1 MRVPD
6 ASSSLSL
13 LTGARPDRSSVV
25 ALQILGLEVFS
36 LGGCS
41 VASSRGAASEFEGR
55 GSRAMKSGPKAMLF
69 FLWRRLVFQ
78 ILTGRSTSRQ
88 GTTLIRHR
96 SARGRPLAAKMARS
110 DRDSHPTL
118 KPEILWPLLAQ
129 ALSLRFELG
138 LRGSESAASQRR
150 VPQSR

>member
-69 FLWRRLVFQ
+69 FFVAPTRLPNPNRPEYKPPGNDFDPPSERQ
-78 ILTGRSTSRQ
+78 RQTLGGKNGPLRQ
-88 GTTLIRHR
+88 GQPPDLE
-96 SARGRPLAAKMARS
+96 ARNPLATPGPGSQPALRA
-110 DRDSHPTL
+110 
-118 KPEILWPLLAQ
+118 WP
-129 ALSLRFELG
+129 
-138 LRGSESAASQRR
+138 QR
-150 VPQSR
+150 V